1 MQNPHGSL
9 AFWMSMF
16 PLTSPIVM
24 VVRLPF
30 GVPFWEIA
38 LSMSLLVTA
47 FVGSVWIA
55 GRIFRIGVLMYGQKV
70 SLGQLRKW
78 LFYR

>member
-1 MQNPHGSL
+1 
-9 AFWMSMF
+9 MSMI
-16 PLTSPIVM
+16 PLTSPVVM

-30 GVPFWEIA
+30 GVPGWELA
-38 LSMSLLVTA
+38 LSMALLVGA
-47 FVGSVWIA
+47 FVLAVWLA

-70 SLGQLRKW
+70 SFDLLRKW